1 MKKKIV
7 LLGAVAA
14 ASLATVSLASCKNS
28 GDKPTTTETES
39 STKEE
44 AKQTGISI
52 SGYKSSLIL
61 GGDIAS
67 TYKDAKV
74 VANYSDGST
83 KDITDSVEFDTSKV
97 DTSKVGP
104 YPVYIKQ
111 GSYLTMYLVSVV
123 DYTLESIEVDTT
135 NFDTTLPLYSTFDF
149 SSVVV
154 KANYKNPADSTTNS
168 EVVDHADV
176 TFTVTNSA
184 NQVVTEL
191 TELGAYTVTVAFSGK
206 TATFDLTCANPEV
219 STSVKDAVSQG
230 VKSDASVKSGSYTY
244 TNGGSD
250 YQIKKDYT
258 IGSNFVK
265 LAEENIYYGSSY
277 GVTTTYFSVASNGS
291 AFAVSV
297 DESGAVSKYY
307 GDHAANVADA
317 KAVGFDFFE
326 DGGTV
331 YPQYGFASVIAAL
344 YAKYEDTYS
353 TESQVTKHES
363 VEDVDGVKTYKFD
376 FNDITNSS
384 SAAHFTHYS
393 VSFTLNAE
401 GAIASANVSVEQYSL
416 DDGYVVYNDL
426 KSEGYTLPSELGLTL
441 VKGEAVGGGEV
452 YSFIIGDT
460 ATVSSTNTYVVTQ
473 TSGEKLAASENP
485 YASDKVAISSFTVSK
500 LNDEGAYEE
509 MIEGATYTDDLDYAT
524 VSKDDGSHAFEFTV
538 KVSDIAPETANS
550 DLDGVNVTIK
560 GTAQDGTVV
569 DTTDWYSS
577 TYNYAY
583 AQNNYDNTYTL
594 RFGRAGEYTVT
605 ISSLLVTKTYKFS
618 IKDEAPTKITPLLQ
632 DGEANSNFQTVETFE
647 CYTTNSLYLDCSI
660 ASYYTQGY
668 KLSVLE
674 LVGEEYVATENA
686 TVKKDYYE
694 INGKSVECYKFTST
708 KAGVYKLVFVGAT
721 PDNPAKS
728 AAEAS
733 IVVTV
738 KDVPSVDDIVKGD
751 HNYLFEATVSASEM
765 YKVEFGTPDAEN
777 SGTIT
782 IWNKYDASKKQT
794 GTYRYID
801 GQFVIDV
808 ESNSLGLA
816 DSATF
821 DIEVTGYYGLKLK
834 NSVTEATYTLGAPTS
849 DITDSELALLK
860 GKYEATSGTSTVAV
874 KITPSST
881 VKGDGSIE
889 ITVSDET
896 TSSTGVYDY
905 TFNCTT
911 KAIDLTPSGESN
923 PFSGTIKVSGDK
935 LVYVA
940 EGSSSEV
947 DFVSKGI
954 NIDEICSGNYTVTDG
969 SGVNYTIKFA
979 DGQVTIKKLSNNRER
994 ICTYSYNESTGQL
1007 KLTKVSGSSSSVG
1020 LENTLYV
1027 IDGQLS
1033 YKGYKMGAS
1042 GTTEEYIAVC
1052 VKEGGSST
1060 EVVIIP
1066 TSVQGTWYGT
1076 YNDIDYTV
1084 TIDSSK
1090 VNAVSEDDEYT
1101 YTVKSVNGNVITLV
1115 DGSYTLT
1122 LTVSSNSIAY
1132 NDGYVVM
1139 TLSKTRTYK
1148 TPAGYDGKWSCTD
1161 EYGNYY
1167 AVELTE
1173 GSASVNITSY
1183 EATYSYEIT
1192 GISSNVLT
1200 VYDSYYKDY
1209 YTITLGDE
1217 SVTLVMSGSTY
1228 TLTKSDSTVTTIEFT
1243 DEFVGAWSTS
1253 DGSYYALISTS
1264 SITLNDEE
1272 GELVSFEEDTY
1283 TFTVGDDKYVIFA
1296 GSDGKLTL
1304 RPYNNGIVDTSTYFA
1319 LSKVVVYS
1327 IYDNGTDTGKT
1338 VYVYGN
1344 NIIVNDG
1351 EDPVTYVIS
1360 SRTDTEIVGEDD
1372 WGYQAKL
1379 TLENGVVTKYSD
1391 RSDNTANWEDYD
1403 VVAQSDSSD
1412 EGDGAISSDFV
1423 GTWVNSDK
1431 SSTIVITETSITV
1444 DGVEA
1449 TDITYS
1455 TSDESYYFTV
1465 GEQDYLVF
1473 VYNGSLVLSKVKDG
1487 VEVTSSRVSYSVPS
1501 SDLVIQKYSV
1511 DNYAGGCTIVVKD
1524 QSTVEVVSTDTHT
1537 CTITGISDGVGFA
1550 GDGEFMIKFTIEN
1563 GVIKTY
1569 YEMVDGGWSTAYN
1582 VTVSSSQE

>member
-28 GDKPTTTETES
+28 DNEPTTTESET

-97 DTSKVGP
+97 NTSKVGP

-135 NFDTTLPLYSTFDF
+135 NFDTTLPLYSAFDF

-176 TFTVTNSA
+176 TFTVTDSA
-184 NQVVTEL
+184 NKVVSQL
-191 TELGAYTVTVAFSGK
+191 TAEGTYTVTVEFSGK

-230 VKSDASVKSGSYTY
+230 VKSDTSVKSGSYTY

-265 LAEENIYYGSSY
+265 LAEENIYSGSSY

-297 DESGAVSKYY
+297 DEDGSASKYY

-344 YAKYEDTYS
+344 YARYEDTYS
-353 TESQVTKHES
+353 TESQVTKHET

-426 KSEGYTLPSELGLTL
+426 KSDGYTLPSELGLTL

-452 YSFIIGDT
+452 YSFIIGD
-460 ATVSSTNTYVVTQ
+460 AAKVSSTNTYVVTQ

-485 YASDKVAISSFTVSK
+485 YASDKVAISSFNVSK
-500 LNDEGAYEE
+500 LNDEGTYEE
-509 MIEGATYTDDLDYAT
+509 MIEGATYTDDLDYAVT
-524 VSKDDGSHAFEFTV
+524 SQDDGSHKFEFKLKIDGIT
-538 KVSDIAPETANS
+538 PETANS
-550 DLDGVNVTIK
+550 DLDSVKISIN
-560 GTAQDGTVV
+560 GTAFDGAIV
-569 DTTDWYSS
+569 DSDAWQGYS
-577 TYNYAY
+577 YAY
-583 AQNNYDNTYTL
+583 ASSLEDGVCTL
-594 RFGRAGEYTVT
+594 KFARAGEYTVT
-605 ISSLLVTKTYKFS
+605 VSSILVTKTYKFS

-647 CYTTNSLYLDCSI
+647 CFTTNSLYLDCSI

-686 TVKKDYYE
+686 SVKKDHYE
-694 INGKSVECYKFTST
+694 VNGKNVECYKFTST
-708 KAGVYKLVFVGAT
+708 KAGEYKLVFTGAT

-738 KDVPSVDDIVKGD
+738 KDVPSVDDIVKGE
-751 HNYLFEATVSASEM
+751 HNYLFETTVSASEM
-765 YKVEFGTPDAEN
+765 YKVEFGAPDADN

-794 GTYRYID
+794 GTYRYVD

-808 ESNSLGLA
+808 ESNTLGLA

-821 DIEVTGYYGLKLK
+821 DIEVTGYYGVKLK
-834 NSVTEATYTLGAPTS
+834 NSVTQSTYTLGAPTS

-860 GKYEATSGTSTVAV
+860 GTYEAVSGTSTVTV
-874 KITPSST
+874 KVTPSSD

-889 ITVSDET
+889 ITVADG
-896 TSSTGVYDY
+896 TSSTSGVYDY

-911 KAIDLTPSGESN
+911 KTLDLTPSGESN

-947 DFVSKGI
+947 AFVSKGI

-969 SGVNYTIKFA
+969 NGVNYTIKFA
-979 DGQVTIKKLSNNRER
+979 DSQVTIKNLSNSREKV
-994 ICTYSYNESTGQL
+994 CNYTYDESTGQL
-1007 KLTKVSGSSSSVG
+1007 KLTKVSGVSKTVG
-1020 LENTLYV
+1020 VENYLYV
-1027 IDGQLS
+1027 IDGKLS
-1033 YKGYKMGAS
+1033 YKGFKMGSS
-1042 GTTEEYIAVC
+1042 GTMEEYIAVC

-1060 EVVIIP
+1060 EVVTIP
-1066 TSVQGTWYGT
+1066 TAVQGTWYGT
-1076 YNDIDYTV
+1076 CNDTDYTV

-1090 VNAVSEDDEYT
+1090 VKIVDSNDEEYST
-1101 YTVKSVNGNVITLV
+1101 YDVKFVKDNVITLS
-1115 DGSYTLT
+1115 DGQYTLT
-1122 LTVSSNSIAY
+1122 LTVSSSSIAFD
-1132 NDGYVVM
+1132 DGYLSM

-1148 TPAGYDGKWSCTD
+1148 TPAGYDGKWSGTSSD
-1161 EYGNYY
+1161 GYY
-1167 AVELTE
+1167 TYDVTLTE
-1173 GSASVNITSY
+1173 GNTSVVIAVNDESTTCKITNISGNVITVAY
-1183 EATYSYEIT
+1183 GTY
-1192 GISSNVLT
+1192 GA
-1200 VYDSYYKDY
+1200 YDYSE
-1209 YTITLGDE
+1209 YTLTLGDGSIE
-1217 SVTLVMSGSTY
+1217 LIDSYFGNTVTLTAG
-1228 TLTKSDSTVTTIEFT
+1228 STVTITFSEEFI
-1243 DEFVGAWSTS
+1243 GSWSTANS
-1253 DGSYYALISTS
+1253 EYYITISTE
-1264 SITLNDEE
+1264 SISLN
-1272 GELVSFEEDTY
+1272 GN
-1283 TFTVGDDKYVIFA
+1283 
-1296 GSDGKLTL
+1296 DG
-1304 RPYNNGIVDTSTYFA
+1304 
-1319 LSKVVVYS
+1319 
-1327 IYDNGTDTGKT
+1327 
-1338 VYVYGN
+1338 
-1344 NIIVNDG
+1344 IIVNYTEDDNTYEIDIYGTSYYVSYADG
-1351 EDPVTYVIS
+1351 HVTLMGSSGDRHTYALYKIPTGSFYVDKSGENAVIYVGSTTVAFDDYEYTIS
-1360 SRTDTEIVGEDD
+1360 SIEVSDSGDLTIIATDSGSSD
-1372 WGYQAKL
+1372 YQVKL
-1379 TLENGVVTKYSD
+1379 TVVNGVVTGYAETSNGGSD
-1391 RSDNTANWEDYD
+1391 WETYEVVTASAVTFSEIYIGTWSN
-1403 VVAQSDSSD
+1403 SD
-1412 EGDGAISSDFV
+1412 E
-1423 GTWVNSDK
+1423 
-1431 SSTIVITETSITV
+1431 SSTLVITEDTV
-1444 DGVEA
+1444 
-1449 TDITYS
+1449 T
-1455 TSDESYYFTV
+1455 
-1465 GEQDYLVF
+1465 
-1473 VYNGSLVLSKVKDG
+1473 YNGTE
-1487 VEVTSSRVSYSVPS
+1487 VEVTGDATDGYSFETT
-1501 SDLVIQKYSV
+1501 
-1511 DNYAGGCTIVVKD
+1511 NAAGH
-1524 QSTVEVVSTDTHT
+1524 TV
-1537 CTITGISDGVGFA
+1537 
-1550 GDGEFMIKFTIEN
+1550 
-1563 GVIKTY
+1563 
-1569 YEMVDGGWSTAYN
+1569 TAYFWIEGETL
-1582 VTVSSSQE
+1582 TVSINANFVDYTKKN

>member
-244 TNGGSD
+244 TNGSSD

-416 DDGYVVYNDL
+416 DDGYVEYNDL

-765 YKVEFGTPDAEN
+765 YKVEFGAPDAEN

-1060 EVVIIP
+1060 EVVTIP

-1122 LTVSSNSIAY
+1122 LTVSSSSIAY
-1132 NDGYVVM
+1132 DDGYVAM

-1148 TPAGYDGKWSCTD
+1148 TPAGYDGKWS
-1161 EYGNYY
+1161 G
-1167 AVELTE
+1167 
-1173 GSASVNITSY
+1173 TS
-1183 EATYSYEIT
+1183 
-1192 GISSNVLT
+1192 
-1200 VYDSYYKDY
+1200 
-1209 YTITLGDE
+1209 
-1217 SVTLVMSGSTY
+1217 
-1228 TLTKSDSTVTTIEFT
+1228 
-1243 DEFVGAWSTS
+1243 S
-1253 DGSYYALISTS
+1253 DGSYTYDATLTEGNTSVVIAVNDVSTTCKITNILDNVITVAYGNPTDWDYSEYTLTLGDGSIELIDSYFSNTVTLTAGSTVIITFSEEFIGSWSTANSEYYITISTD
-1264 SITLNDEE
+1264 SITLNENDGTIVNYTEDDNTYE
-1272 GELVSFEEDTY
+1272 IDIYGTSYYVSYADGHVTLMGSSSDRHTY
-1283 TFTVGDDKYVIFA
+1283 TLYKIPTGSFYVDKSGENSVIYVGSTTVAFDDYEYTISSIEASDSGDLTIIATDATTPEYQV
-1296 GSDGKLTL
+1296 KLT
-1304 RPYNNGIVDTSTYFA
+1304 
-1319 LSKVVVYS
+1319 VV
-1327 IYDNGTDTGKT
+1327 
-1338 VYVYGN
+1338 
-1344 NIIVNDG
+1344 
-1351 EDPVTYVIS
+1351 
-1360 SRTDTEIVGEDD
+1360 
-1372 WGYQAKL
+1372 
-1379 TLENGVVTKYSD
+1379 NGVVTGYAETSNGGTD
-1391 RSDNTANWEDYD
+1391 WETYEIVTAGDVTFGEDYIGTW
-1403 VVAQSDSSD
+1403 SNSD
-1412 EGDGAISSDFV
+1412 E
-1423 GTWVNSDK
+1423 
-1431 SSTIVITETSITV
+1431 SSTLVITEDTV
-1444 DGVEA
+1444 
-1449 TDITYS
+1449 T
-1455 TSDESYYFTV
+1455 
-1465 GEQDYLVF
+1465 
-1473 VYNGSLVLSKVKDG
+1473 YNGTV
-1487 VEVTSSRVSYSVPS
+1487 VEVTGDATDGYSFETTNAAGH
-1501 SDLVIQKYSV
+1501 SV
-1511 DNYAGGCTIVVKD
+1511 
-1524 QSTVEVVSTDTHT
+1524 
-1537 CTITGISDGVGFA
+1537 
-1550 GDGEFMIKFTIEN
+1550 
-1563 GVIKTY
+1563 
-1569 YEMVDGGWSTAYN
+1569 TAYFWIEGETL
-1582 VTVSSSQE
+1582 TVSISADFVDYTKKN